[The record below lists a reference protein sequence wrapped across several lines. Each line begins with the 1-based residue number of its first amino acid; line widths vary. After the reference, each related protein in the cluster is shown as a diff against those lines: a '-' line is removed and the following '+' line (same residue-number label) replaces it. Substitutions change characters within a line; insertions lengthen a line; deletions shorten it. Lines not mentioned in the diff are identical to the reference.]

1 MKKQKRKRKIDKVV
15 NKYADKNATLANRLR
30 VLITGAQAIGQM
42 AVETL
47 KKAKTSKKK
56 VTWDTKVV
64 DKTNFNE
71 VFVAGLLKCKWLKE
85 DDYDYLEFP
94 AVLEGSALD
103 DSQGEGQLEDEQVP
117 AVSEGAVSD
126 VLHTFSDDGCAKVFA
141 AQEKSVV
148 DPEYFVSCQA
158 EGCLENAVCDG

>member
-1 MKKQKRKRKIDKVV
+1 MKKQKRKRKIDKAVS
-15 NKYADKNATLANRLR
+15 KYADKNATLANRLR
-30 VLITGAQAIGQM
+30 VLITGVQAIGQM

-56 VTWDTKVV
+56 IGWSTKVF

-94 AVLEGSALD
+94 ADKSLKFKPVESMADAVIVMGRLLEIARD
-103 DSQGEGQLEDEQVP
+103 QQ
-117 AVSEGAVSD
+117 
-126 VLHTFSDDGCAKVFA
+126 
-141 AQEKSVV
+141 
-148 DPEYFVSCQA
+148 
-158 EGCLENAVCDG
+158 